1 MPSFLTPTAITLE
14 IRNAHGVVAVEL
26 AEVTTTTVSVVATEA
41 HPLGFLDDL
50 FRSLPARFRPDSA
63 PNSAP
68 DDASAAAADNR
79 GELARVEFDGEHAV
93 LVVDTD
99 PVSTG
104 WKTGCEVR
112 ITAPLGSGVRV
123 AAKSADV
130 TVTGL
135 TGPVDIRTAS
145 GDVTVDHVGA
155 HGWLSSSSGDL
166 VVERAASD
174 LDARTASG
182 DISVGSVAGRAV
194 LHGTSGNVEIHSA
207 AGDVE
212 ARSVSGNVKVADAH
226 AGQARL
232 VAVSGD
238 VQIGVHAGTAASL
251 DLRTV
256 SGKARSELEVLDE
269 LPAAASAALGIVV
282 NTTSG
287 DIRVHRAA

>member
-1 MPSFLTPTAITLE
+1 MPSFDTPTAITLE
-14 IRNAHGVVAVEL
+14 IRNAHGVVAVDL
-26 AEVTTTTVSVVATEA
+26 ADVTTTTVSVVATEA

-63 PNSAP
+63 P
-68 DDASAAAADNR
+68 DDALAEEADNR
-79 GELARVEFDGEHAV
+79 GELARVEFNGDSV
-93 LVVDTD
+93 LVIDTD

-112 ITAPLGSGVRV
+112 ISAPLGSGVRV

-182 DISVGSVAGRAV
+182 NITVGTVAGRAV
-194 LHGTSGNVEIHSA
+194 LHGTSGNVEIRSA

-226 AGQARL
+226 AGQAHL

-251 DLRTV
+251 ELRTV

-269 LPAAASAALGIVV
+269 LPAEASAALGIVV